1 MKNIIKQV
9 IISLLLIILIVLILA
24 IILYKYIP
32 TNKTIPAKVEAYQT
46 PENILSEIDVNED
59 VQEFSTNATDKS
71 YEVTDS
77 DLEQYKAKHSY
88 NPSKADPF
96 SESIDEPT
104 NTTSTD
110 VSTTNAG
117 QSTTASTTTSSSTT
131 TTTSSNANDSAK
143 DKYFTKAG
151 VSDGTK

>member
-110 VSTTNAG
+110 VSTT
-117 QSTTASTTTSSSTT
+117 TPSSTT